1 MHVSHTLVCLDTYIY
16 FPCILSFWWLDLSR
30 SMLEIIQNNGKV
42 FQANW
47 KGNWKLKKPIISIPN
62 PNRKVLESAVRI
74 PKPRIIFIS
83 QLMLMAEMN
92 FNCRLNKIVHLKWHQ
107 CILLVNI
114 IEKLFKMLWHK
125 IWLQVQHKR
134 DLSLCINMYI
144 LQLLL
149 INKHIVCHF
158 QT

>member
-1 MHVSHTLVCLDTYIY
+1 MLIKKFYLIQFVYRQMHVSHSLVCLDTYIY
-16 FPCILSFWWLDLSR
+16 FPCILSPWWWLDLSR

-47 KGNWKLKKPIISIPN
+47 KGNWKLKKSIISIISFPN
-62 PNRKVLESAVRI
+62 P
-74 PKPRIIFIS
+74 
-83 QLMLMAEMN
+83 
-92 FNCRLNKIVHLKWHQ
+92 KWHQ
-107 CILLVNI
+107 CILSVNI
-114 IEKLFKMLWHK
+114 IEKLFKILWHK

-134 DLSLCINMYI
+134 DLSLCINIYI